1 MMSERN
7 EVGGV
12 LSYFARHATLAN
24 LLLLVMVVAGTY
36 AASQIRAQFFPDVVI
51 DGVSVTVNWDGAGPE
66 DLDLAVVE
74 ALEPALQSVEG
85 VENSSARSIEGRAV
99 INLEFEP
106 DWDMARAAEDVT
118 TAVDGV
124 GTLPDGIDDPVVR
137 RGAWRDRV
145 TDVILHGPVSRDQL
159 GQFADE
165 FVQRLFREGVTRAT
179 IRGVVSPDIDINIS
193 QSTLMRYDIT
203 LAEIAQRIGDSI
215 ESDPAGETGTGDARI
230 RSGVAKRDVDS
241 IADVVIRADNDGNSV
256 LLRDVAEVVLVRG
269 GQGRQYYVGD
279 DPAISVRVDRAD
291 RGDAIDMQST
301 VETVAASYQNLLPE
315 GVKVELIRTRAEAIS
330 QRLRLLID
338 NGLLGLA
345 LVVGLL
351 FLFLSARTA
360 FWVAVGIPAAM
371 MAAIALMYLGGLT
384 LNMVSL
390 FGLIIC
396 LGIVVDDAIVVGEH
410 ADFRARQLGES
421 PTLAAVNAARRMSL
435 PVVSATITTVIA
447 FFGLTVIGGRFG
459 SLIIDIPFTVIA
471 VLLASLAECFFIL
484 PSHMRHALTSVD
496 KRAWYDAPSRVVNR
510 GFDVFR
516 FRVFKP
522 LMSVLMRAR
531 YPVIACCFALLA
543 MSVALLIRGDVP
555 WRFFNAPERASV
567 SANLAMLPGATRED
581 TLSMVRETQ
590 RAVEAVGARLES
602 EHGTNPVLFVVA
614 EVGGTTGRGLA
625 NEANKLPEQLGSVA
639 IELIDPDDR
648 PYSSAVFVSA
658 VQEEVGS
665 HPLLETLSFRRFRSG
680 PGGDSLDVDL
690 VGADSRTLK
699 SAAEALKTA
708 VAEYPFVSAVEDNLA
723 WDKVEWVLELTARGE
738 ALGFSTDAV
747 GRELFQRLNGVVAAQ
762 FPVGP
767 RTGEIRVQLAAEDA
781 RGDVIGSTLL
791 RSPAGE
797 YVALGDIVRVRNQY
811 GFATVIRE
819 NGLRVLTVTGDVSE
833 DDADAAAA
841 FTATLRDELLPA
853 IESEY
858 GVRWRLGGLA
868 EQEQSFLNDAR
879 TGLLLCLLG
888 IYLTLCW
895 IFASWS
901 RPLVVMCVIPFGL
914 TGALVGHWHW
924 DVPLSMFS
932 VVGLI
937 GMTGIII
944 NDSIILVSTI
954 DEYQRNRDWR
964 SAVIDAVV
972 DRLRPV
978 LLTTLTTVL
987 GLTPLL
993 FESSQQAQFLKPTV
1007 ISLCYGLG
1015 FGMVLVICLVPAMV
1029 WVQQDVRQLN
1039 RSRRR
1044 AMRSRRLPLATRS
1057 VVWGATLASLGV
1069 IGLTAGAYA
1078 VTGNATHWPLS
1089 WLDGALPVSSPGALT
1104 VVSMAL
1110 GLLLVTLVAL
1120 VFAFLGGAVS
1130 RAGQSRVSNAA
1141 P

>member
-1 MMSERN
+1 MSQPDPA
-7 EVGGV
+7 VGGV
-12 LSYFARHATLAN
+12 LAYFTRHATLAN
-24 LLLLVMVVAGTY
+24 LLLLVMVVSGVF
-36 AASQIRAQFFPDVVI
+36 AASQIRAQFFPDIVI
-51 DGVSVTVNWDGAGPE
+51 DGVSVTVRWDGAGPE
-66 DLDLAVVE
+66 DLDLSVVE

-85 VENSSARSIEGRAV
+85 VENSSARSVEGRTV
-99 INLEFEP
+99 LQLEFEP

-118 TAVDGV
+118 SAVDGV
-124 GTLPDGIDDPVVR
+124 TTLPDGIDDPIIR

-159 GQFADE
+159 GNYADE
-165 FVQRLFREGVTRAT
+165 FVQRLFRAGVTRAT
-179 IRGVVSPDIDINIS
+179 ARGVGSPDIDVTV
-193 QSTLMRYDIT
+193 QQATLMQYDIS
-203 LAEIAQRIGDSI
+203 LADIARAIGESV
-215 ESDPAGETGTGDARI
+215 ESDPAGETGGGDARI
-230 RSGVAKRDVDS
+230 RSGVAKRTVDS
-241 IADVVIRADNDGNSV
+241 ISDIVVRANAAGDSI
-256 LLRDVAEVVLVRG
+256 LLRDVAEIALVRG
-269 GQGRQYYVGD
+269 SQGREYFVGD
-279 DPAISVRVDRAD
+279 NPAISVRVDRAD
-291 RGDAIDMQST
+291 RGDAIDMQAV
-301 VETVAASYQNLLPE
+301 VEAQASEYQVLLPD
-315 GVKVELIRTRAEAIS
+315 GVRVELIRTRAEAIS

-360 FWVAVGIPAAM
+360 FWVAAGIPAAM

-410 ADFRARQLGES
+410 ADFRARQLGE
-421 PTLAAVNAARRMSL
+421 PATVAAVNAARRMSS
-435 PVVSATITTVIA
+435 PVVSATLTTVIA
-447 FFGLTVIGGRFG
+447 FFGLTAIGGRFG

-471 VLLASLAECFFIL
+471 VLLASLAECFLIL
-484 PSHMRHALTSVD
+484 PSHMRHALSSID
-496 KRAWYDAPSRVVNR
+496 KNAWYDAPSRVVNR
-510 GFDVFR
+510 VFNRFR
-516 FRVFKP
+516 FGVFKP
-522 LMSVLMRAR
+522 LMRVLMAGR
-531 YPVIACCFALLA
+531 YPVIAVCFVLLSA
-543 MSVALLIRGDVP
+543 SLALLIRGDVP

-567 SANLAMLPGATRED
+567 SANLAMLPGASRSD
-581 TLSMVRETQ
+581 TLTMVRETQ
-590 RAVEAVGARLES
+590 RAVEAVGKRLEE
-602 EHGTNPVLFVVA
+602 EHGTNPVMFVLA

-625 NEANKLPEQLGSVA
+625 NQDNKLPEQLGSVA

-658 VQEEVGS
+658 VEEEVGS
-665 HPLLETLSFRRFRSG
+665 HPLLETLAFRRHRSG
-680 PGGDSLDVDL
+680 PGGDGLDVDL

-699 SAAEALKTA
+699 QAAEALKTA

-738 ALGFSTDAV
+738 ALGFSTDSV

-767 RTGEIRVQLAAEDA
+767 RTGEVRVQLTEAEA
-781 RGDVIGSTLL
+781 SGDVINSTLL
-791 RSPAGE
+791 RAPSGE

-811 GFATVIRE
+811 GFATVLRE
-819 NGLRVLTVTGDVSE
+819 NGLRVLTVTGDVSD

-841 FTATLRDELLPA
+841 FTVALRDTILPT
-853 IESEY
+853 IESDY

-868 EQEQSFLNDAR
+868 EQEKNFLNDAR
-879 TGLLLCLLG
+879 TGLMLCLLG
-888 IYLTLCW
+888 IYLTLSW

-901 RPLVVMCVIPFGL
+901 RPLVVMSVIPFGL
-914 TGALVGHWHW
+914 TGALFGHWHW

-954 DEYQRNRDWR
+954 DEYSRDRDWR
-964 SAVIDAVV
+964 NAVIDAVV

-1015 FGMVLVICLVPAMV
+1015 FGMVLVICLVPALV
-1029 WVQQDVRQLN
+1029 WVQQDFRVLG

-1044 AMRSRRLPLATRS
+1044 ALGSSRLPVGGKL
-1057 VVWGATLASLGV
+1057 VVWGAVCASFV
-1069 IGLTAGAYA
+1069 VVCLTVGAYA
-1078 VTGNATHWPLS
+1078 VTGETNTWPLS
-1089 WLDGALPVSSPGALT
+1089 MVGTARPELSSGAVAAGSLVVGLVS
-1104 VVSMAL
+1104 
-1110 GLLLVTLVAL
+1110 VTLIAMAAVAM
-1120 VFAFLGGAVS
+1120 GGA
-1130 RAGQSRVSNAA
+1130 RQRR
-1141 P
+1141 